1 MDEKKRAVI
10 WSGDGTWDGLLP
22 EKRGVDMIT
31 SSSNRAV
38 RDVVQFMQKAKARNK
53 QGVFVAEGIKM
64 FEEAPAAQIERV
76 YIARRMETQMREQ
89 YGEKLRKLSCE
100 IVADDVFDK
109 MADTKT
115 PQGVLCLVRQFHYG
129 LADMLAGKY
138 RMNSSGM
145 SIVMNSGAGAR
156 PDGRKS
162 IGAAV
167 GPDGE
172 KGSGAGLDSDG
183 DKRRGA
189 AVNQNTDMESATGMR
204 RAGGLRRSG
213 RQMLFILLED
223 LQDPGNLGTIFR
235 TGEGAG
241 VDGIIMSRQTVD
253 VYNPKV
259 IRSTMGSVYRV
270 PFLYVDDLCEVIR
283 TMQEHNISVYAAH
296 LKGKK
301 YYDCY
306 DYRKGTAFVIGN
318 ESAGLKEETAGSAD
332 EYIRIPMAGKVE
344 SLNAAV
350 ASSILLYE
358 AGRQRRK

>member
-145 SIVMNSGAGAR
+145 SIVMNSGAGVE

-162 IGAAV
+162 I
-167 GPDGE
+167 D
-172 KGSGAGLDSDG
+172 
-183 DKRRGA
+183 
-189 AVNQNTDMESATGMR
+189 
-204 RAGGLRRSG
+204 AGGLRRSG

-306 DYRKGTAFVIGN
+306 DYRNGTAFVIGN

>member
-145 SIVMNSGAGAR
+145 SIVMNSGAAVG

-162 IGAAV
+162 IGAGV
-167 GPDGE
+167 GPDGR
-172 KGSGAGLDSDG
+172 KSID
-183 DKRRGA
+183 
-189 AVNQNTDMESATGMR
+189 
-204 RAGGLRRSG
+204 AGGLRRSG
-213 RQMLFILLED
+213 RQMLFTLLED

-358 AGRQRRK
+358 AGRQRRR

>member
-1 MDEKKRAVI
+1 
-10 WSGDGTWDGLLP
+10 
-22 EKRGVDMIT
+22 MIT

-76 YIARRMETQMREQ
+76 YIARRMETRMREE

-145 SIVMNSGAGAR
+145 SIVMNSGA
-156 PDGRKS
+156 
-162 IGAAV
+162 AV
-167 GPDGE
+167 RPDGE
-172 KGSGAGLDSDG
+172 KGSG
-183 DKRRGA
+183 
-189 AVNQNTDMESATGMR
+189 
-204 RAGGLRRSG
+204 AGGLRRSG

-283 TMQEHNISVYAAH
+283 TMQAHDISVYAAH

-358 AGRQRRK
+358 AGRQRRM

>member
-10 WSGDGTWDGLLP
+10 RSGDGTWDGLLP

-145 SIVMNSGAGAR
+145 SIVMNSGA
-156 PDGRKS
+156 
-162 IGAAV
+162 AV

-172 KGSGAGLDSDG
+172 KGSGAGVGPDG
-183 DKRRGA
+183 RKSID
-189 AVNQNTDMESATGMR
+189 
-204 RAGGLRRSG
+204 AGGLRRSG

-358 AGRQRRK
+358 AGRQRRR